1 MRSGGPQRGNEEIYV
16 RGMLDIARPSFG
28 IGRPDATKH
37 STPKGSSLPTLAK
50 SAHQQ
55 ARSWPL
61 QSPTHGLRR
70 STVRE
75 CRHSFLGKP
84 IHAWSPSAPPMAA
97 ESPAPPSLSPTCA
110 GHLSRHAIT
119 HPDDANAEAECP
131 RPHPPLSPPPPHGD
145 VARTPTV
152 TTTTTG
158 SVSRA

>member
-1 MRSGGPQRGNEEIYV
+1 MTNLGSGAFGRAPEGKRRNLR

-61 QSPTHGLRR
+61 HSPTHGLRR

-110 GHLSRHAIT
+110 GHLVVTQLRILTTPTPKPNVHVRILLY
-119 HPDDANAEAECP
+119 
-131 RPHPPLSPPPPHGD
+131 PHPL
-145 VARTPTV
+145 PTAM
-152 TTTTTG
+152 
-158 SVSRA
+158 SRGRRR